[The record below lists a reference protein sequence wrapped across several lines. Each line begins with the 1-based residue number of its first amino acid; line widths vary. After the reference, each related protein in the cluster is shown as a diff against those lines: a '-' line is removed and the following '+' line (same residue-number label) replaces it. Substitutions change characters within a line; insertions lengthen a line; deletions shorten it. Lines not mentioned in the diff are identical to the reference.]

1 MDNVT
6 IIAAIG
12 KNRELGLDNEL
23 IWKIPEDLHFFRE
36 HTIGK
41 YVLMG
46 MNTLK
51 SLPKNLP
58 NRKYIVLTRQNVC
71 LDSEILVFHSIDNL
85 LEFISKLDEEVMVI
99 GGAQIY
105 AQMIYYTNK
114 MLLTEIDETSEADV
128 YFPKF
133 SLDDWDREI
142 ISTHQYNE
150 IKYNHIEYTRKRSK
164 K

>member
-46 MNTLK
+46 MKTLN
-51 SLPKNLP
+51 SLPKILP
-58 NRKYIVLTRQNVC
+58 NRKHIV
-71 LDSEILVFHSIDNL
+71 F
-85 LEFISKLDEEVMVI
+85 
-99 GGAQIY
+99 
-105 AQMIYYTNK
+105 
-114 MLLTEIDETSEADV
+114 
-128 YFPKF
+128 
-133 SLDDWDREI
+133 
-142 ISTHQYNE
+142 
-150 IKYNHIEYTRKRSK
+150 
-164 K
+164 

>member
-46 MNTLK
+46 MKTLN
-51 SLPKNLP
+51 SLPKILP
-58 NRKYIVLTRQNVC
+58 NRKHIVLTRQNVC
-71 LDSEILVFHSIDNL
+71 LDSDILIFHSIDNL

-133 SLDDWDREI
+133 SLDDWNREI